1 MPVTIPVLPLSGQI
15 GLSLSNVLPHF
26 LSLVW
31 QMEKEERVWLPAQGI
46 IVLYTRRKS
55 KCIELK
61 GYV

>member
-1 MPVTIPVLPLSGQI
+1 MTVTIPVFPLIGQTGLPLSNLQ
-15 GLSLSNVLPHF
+15 SNF

-31 QMEKEERVWLPAQGI
+31 QMEKERVWLPPQGI
-46 IVLYTRRKS
+46 IVLYTRRKI